1 MSSEPPGQGEEM
13 KGSGRTLRELL
24 QTSLEKAEVILD
36 TSRAMRQTTDINQI
50 LTLLANQR
58 RTVDE
63 FVTNAT
69 AIQETPLCMR
79 SDKEKQ
85 DLCEICEA
93 VVTALSDVMRIDQ
106 TTQSFLTE
114 QRARI

>member
-1 MSSEPPGQGEEM
+1 M
-13 KGSGRTLRELL
+13 KGSGRTLREIL

-36 TSRAMRQTTDINQI
+36 TSRALRDTTDINQI

-63 FVTNAT
+63 LVTNTT
-69 AIQETPLCMR
+69 AIQEIQLCMR
-79 SDKEKQ
+79 SDEEKQ
-85 DLCEICEA
+85 DLLEISEA
-93 VVTALSDVMRIDQ
+93 VETALSDAMRIDQ
-106 TTQSFLTE
+106 TTLSFLTE